1 MNSRK
6 NYNRRD
12 FLKKGALSIAVTSTC
27 LCGLNGCATLTKVG
41 DTPAIHPDAFTV
53 TDRSLRINLTR
64 EPVLG
69 KVGGAVKVKHPDI
82 PEGLIIAHV
91 DDNGFAI
98 ASLLCTHRGVEL
110 EYNPSEQHFECA
122 SLGSSTFSLKGRK
135 TGGPAE
141 KPLKAYKA
149 VLDDRIIH
157 IELS

>member
-1 MNSRK
+1 MNYMK

-12 FLKKGALSIAVTSTC
+12 FLKKGVLSIAVTSTC

-41 DTPAIHPDAFTV
+41 DTPAIHPDAFSV
-53 TDRSLRINLTR
+53 TNNLLRIDLSR

-82 PEGLIIAHV
+82 PGGLIIAHV

-98 ASLLCTHRGVEL
+98 ASLLCTHRGVEV
-110 EYNPSEQHFECA
+110 EYDPSEQHFECA
-122 SLGSSTFSLKGRK
+122 SLGSSTFSLKGHK

-157 IELS
+157 IALS